1 VPIKPNSFTR
11 IPGKFYTTVYYDGDF
26 LPGEIKPDP
35 VTTIVDSTSE
45 LTIRTVT
52 GSSRHKPKPLTPAA
66 YGINYQ
72 RQRAE
77 NSFHYIENVGS
88 NKFKHTYG
96 GGPGLAPSLGGYSLL
111 NPSPSDW
118 YAITYNK
125 ALDNLNDNVRG
136 SLDLSVDIAQ
146 AGQTAKMLRV
156 KDSLVSYVRNFVSN
170 RSKFKALIQGISNAR
185 LEFIYGWKPL
195 VEDLYLAADESVRV
209 PLNVMGR
216 FQGHSSQKLSFSHIQ
231 MQTVY
236 GVVNF
241 PVSSQDAKVS
251 IKIGVQLYTPSF
263 DLSRWASLNP
273 VSIAWEIIPY
283 SFVVDWV
290 FNIGGYL
297 RNLETGLL
305 SQNRF
310 RNGYITQFFRGNVV
324 GRLDNGSSFWTVNG
338 QNIDMNRSVLSSYP
352 LPSLP
357 RFSVE
362 LGSSRLLNAA
372 ALLGQL
378 LKR

>member
-1 VPIKPNSFTR
+1 
-11 IPGKFYTTVYYDGDF
+11 
-26 LPGEIKPDP
+26 
-35 VTTIVDSTSE
+35 
-45 LTIRTVT
+45 
-52 GSSRHKPKPLTPAA
+52 
-66 YGINYQ
+66 
-72 RQRAE
+72 
-77 NSFHYIENVGS
+77 
-88 NKFKHTYG
+88 
-96 GGPGLAPSLGGYSLL
+96 
-111 NPSPSDW
+111 
-118 YAITYNK
+118 
-125 ALDNLNDNVRG
+125 
-136 SLDLSVDIAQ
+136 
-146 AGQTAKMLRV
+146 MLRV

-170 RSKFKALIQGISNAR
+170 SSKFKALIQGISNAR